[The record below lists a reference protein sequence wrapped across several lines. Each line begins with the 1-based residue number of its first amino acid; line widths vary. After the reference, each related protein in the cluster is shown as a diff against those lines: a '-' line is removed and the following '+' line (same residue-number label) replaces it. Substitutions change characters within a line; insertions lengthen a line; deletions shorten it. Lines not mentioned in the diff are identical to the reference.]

1 MSAVPTPS
9 GATSASHTRGVP
21 AGDYSSN
28 AWLLVIDPQV
38 IFAEQPSDWASPMW
52 ETAWTNIER
61 LAEAFEGRVILT
73 RWVPTADRATSWGEY
88 FEAWPFADVPASDPL
103 YELTPAAAALGAAHV
118 IDEPTFGKWGAQ
130 LRAITGESPRLVV
143 TGVSTDCCVIST
155 VFPAADSGAWITL
168 VSDACAGSDQ
178 GNHERALAIMELFTP
193 QVRLAK
199 TSEVL
204 SLG

>member
-1 MSAVPTPS
+1 MSAFPTPGGPTS
-9 GATSASHTRGVP
+9 SASSRGG
-21 AGDYSSN
+21 AGDEASK

-52 ETAWTNIER
+52 EAAWANIAR

-73 RWVPTADRATSWGEY
+73 RWVPTADRSTSWGEY

-103 YELTPAAAALGAAHV
+103 YDLTPEAAALGASHV
-118 IDEPTFGKWGAQ
+118 ISEPTFGKWGAQ
-130 LRAITGESPRLVV
+130 LTAITGGSPRLVV
-143 TGVSTDCCVIST
+143 AGVSTDCCVIST
-155 VFPAADSGAWITL
+155 VLPAADSGAWVTL

-178 GNHERALAIMELFTP
+178 GNHERALSIMRLFAP
-193 QVRLAK
+193 QVRIA
-199 TSEVL
+199 TTNEVL

>member
-1 MSAVPTPS
+1 MSAFPTPGGPTS
-9 GATSASHTRGVP
+9 SASSRGG
-21 AGDYSSN
+21 AGDEASK

-52 ETAWTNIER
+52 EAAWANIAR

-73 RWVPTADRATSWGEY
+73 RWVPTADRSTSWGEY

-103 YELTPAAAALGAAHV
+103 YDLTPEAAALGASHV
-118 IDEPTFGKWGAQ
+118 ISEPTFGKWGAQ
-130 LRAITGESPRLVV
+130 LTAITGGSPRLVV
-143 TGVSTDCCVIST
+143 AGVSTDCCVIST
-155 VFPAADSGAWITL
+155 VLPAADSGAWITL

-178 GNHERALAIMELFTP
+178 GNHERALSIMRLFAP
-193 QVRLAK
+193 QVRIA
-199 TSEVL
+199 TTNEVL

>member
-1 MSAVPTPS
+1 MSTLPTPE
-9 GATSASHTRGVP
+9 GPTSSPPPRESTGEDP
-21 AGDYSSN
+21 SK

-38 IFAEQPSDWASPMW
+38 IFAEQPSEWASPMW
-52 ETAWTNIER
+52 EAAWANIAR

-73 RWVPTADRATSWGEY
+73 RWIPTADRATSWGEY

-130 LRAITGESPRLVV
+130 LRAITDESPRLVV

-155 VFPAADSGAWITL
+155 VLPAADSGAWITL

-178 GNHERALAIMELFTP
+178 GNHGRALAIMELFAP
-193 QVRLAK
+193 QVHLAT

>member
-1 MSAVPTPS
+1 MSAFPTPGGPTS
-9 GATSASHTRGVP
+9 SASSRGG
-21 AGDYSSN
+21 AGDEASK

-52 ETAWTNIER
+52 EAAWANIAR

-73 RWVPTADRATSWGEY
+73 RWVPTADRSTSWGEY

-103 YELTPAAAALGAAHV
+103 YDLTPEAATLGASHV
-118 IDEPTFGKWGAQ
+118 ISEPTFGKWGAQ
-130 LRAITGESPRLVV
+130 LTAITGGSPRLVV
-143 TGVSTDCCVIST
+143 AGVSTDCCVIST
-155 VFPAADSGAWITL
+155 VLPAADSGAWVTL

-178 GNHERALAIMELFTP
+178 GNHERALAIMELFAP
-193 QVRLAK
+193 QVRIA
-199 TSEVL
+199 TTNEVL

>member
-1 MSAVPTPS
+1 MSAFPTLEGPTS
-9 GATSASHTRGVP
+9 SASSRGG
-21 AGDYSSN
+21 AGKEPSK

-38 IFAEQPSDWASPMW
+38 VFAEQPSEWASPMW
-52 ETAWTNIER
+52 ESAWAKIAR

-73 RWVPTADRATSWGEY
+73 RWLPTADRATSWGEY

-103 YELTPAAAALGAAHV
+103 YELTPGAVALGAAHV

-155 VFPAADSGAWITL
+155 VLPAADSGAWITL
-168 VSDACAGSDQ
+168 VSDACAGSEL
-178 GNHERALAIMELFTP
+178 GNHERALAIMELFSP
-193 QVRLAK
+193 QVRLA
-199 TSEVL
+199 TTNEVL